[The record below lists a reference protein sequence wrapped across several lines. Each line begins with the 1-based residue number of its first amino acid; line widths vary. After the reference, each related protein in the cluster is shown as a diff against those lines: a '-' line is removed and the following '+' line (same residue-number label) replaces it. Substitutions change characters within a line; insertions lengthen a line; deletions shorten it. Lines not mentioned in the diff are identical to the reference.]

1 MTTAPLIGPIPVEQI
16 LQRKADGFLCEL
28 DVGRFVRMPL
38 VEDEHGKRFH
48 CFTRRGVQSPRAEAS
63 LSSSYA

>member
-1 MTTAPLIGPIPVEQI
+1 MTAAPLISLTLEEKI

-38 VEDEHGKRFH
+38 VEDEHGKQFH
-48 CFTRRGVQSPRAEAS
+48 CFTRRGVQSPRAAR